1 MKLILEKWNKFL
13 KENEDTFFSWL
24 NDLKALEDPNSSD
37 IVKAFPNWQRMGCG
51 AYRCVYLPKGEKDY
65 VVKVVREKVPS
76 SLVGSVSETFLTS
89 QNKAEFDISREFPLI
104 FPKVYAHHPDFNWV
118 VMDKVEVV
126 LDSSLPLMESL
137 EASFPKMIKYIFDMY
152 SFPRNVRSFD
162 HALQLILMAATF
174 GTKYPKLDALTSSLK
189 EKYIKGSAE
198 KIFDFGIKNSETF
211 RELHRAVN
219 EYGIEIGDVSG
230 GNVGRTSDGRF
241 VIIDASVWEPSVW
254 N

>member
-1 MKLILEKWNKFL
+1 MKLIFERWNRFL
-13 KENEDTFFSWL
+13 KENEDTFFPWL
-24 NDLKALEDPNSSD
+24 NDLKALDNPDSSD

-65 VVKVVREKVPS
+65 VVKVVREKVPPALAS
-76 SLVGSVSETFLTS
+76 SVSETFLTS
-89 QNKAEFDISREFPLI
+89 QNEAEFNISREFPLI
-104 FPKVYAHHPDFNWV
+104 FPKVYAHHPGFNWI

-137 EASFPKMIKYIFDMY
+137 EASFPKMIKHIFDMY

-174 GTKYPKLDALTSSLK
+174 GTKYPEFEPDTKSLIK
-189 EKYIKGSAE
+189 IYKKGSAE
-198 KIFDFGIKNSETF
+198 EIFDFGINNSETF

-219 EYGIEIGDVSG
+219 EYDIAIGDVSG
-230 GNVGRTSDGRF
+230 GNIGRTSDGRF
-241 VIIDASVWEPSVW
+241 VIIDASVWES
-254 N
+254 